1 MNNFPNVPTF
11 IARIEAL
18 EAIDEQRIATI
29 VRLRN
34 ALALAEEMR
43 YRAITERDSARAIAA
58 VLEEECSSCWGP
70 VHSQVINGLYLAS
83 ALAVQDKEAA
93 DNGT

>member
-34 ALALAEEMR
+34 GLALAEEIAH
-43 YRAITERDSARAIAA
+43 RAIKDRDSARAIAA
-58 VLEEECSSCWGP
+58 LLEEECSSCWGP
-70 VHSQVINGLYLAS
+70 VHSQVINGLVLARAM
-83 ALAVQDKEAA
+83 ALQDEEAA
-93 DNGT
+93 ENGT